1 MAKWNGCLAG
11 LGWGGWQAGGGAS
24 PKGSG
29 NKNNIEIYENR
40 YIVVDYDMI
49 LFVMFFISKK

>member
-1 MAKWNGCLAG
+1 MA
-11 LGWGGWQAGGGAS
+11 GWGWGGGAS

-40 YIVVDYDMI
+40 YIVVDYDI
-49 LFVMFFISKK
+49 FLFVMFLISKK